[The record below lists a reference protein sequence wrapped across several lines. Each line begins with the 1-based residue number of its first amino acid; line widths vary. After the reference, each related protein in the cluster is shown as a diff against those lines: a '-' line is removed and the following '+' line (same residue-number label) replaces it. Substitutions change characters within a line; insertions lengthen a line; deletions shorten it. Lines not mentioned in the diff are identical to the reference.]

1 MEEKFDLTKY
11 NNIDFLHTLDK
22 EYDSPDLQQQEEF
35 SSKQLKQLLKENFAK
50 SGTLQVIKAKLR
62 KEFIQNLTKKQ
73 LKTENAATATSLEDK
88 ILFSLIFHYLKKK
101 SFYNSISV
109 FLAESGLENERNIVT
124 ENDIVNMIR
133 IGDLAK
139 EMKKLLSFSS
149 SVSSTAS
156 SSLIRP
162 PSQVS
167 KEEGAA
173 STSSSSVLDGL
184 CHYILHSSQG
194 LQSKEIATQ
203 TSLSSAKE
211 EYLNQLKQ
219 LEITYSQQQQ
229 ALNSSSSPFTL
240 SVEEKL
246 LSYREELET
255 RYKKELELSM
265 KHFRENE
272 ISRIKHEESENL
284 RLSYQLAHDQLQ
296 HEYNTRFH
304 NHLEREASSA
314 KVLADNE
321 KKFQQQLY
329 DERQAILQEINE
341 IRAREELAKK
351 KLDYESQGETVML
364 FFHSFLSFFLPS
376 FLPSTL
382 LLGLHLLELRMK
394 DVENKLKRKE
404 TELEEKERNL
414 ENKSKINKEEIK
426 KSLEN
431 EMKMEWGVIHQER
444 MQLLNEKKRLR
455 EEQIEWQEKLDHLS
469 SLKDALKKA
478 KATILENEI
487 HIESLNKEIILLKS
501 KNSIEESN
509 LMEVCYLCFF
519 FYPFYNLLLN
529 VFFLFSLSHNFC
541 LVLVL
546 IHPVF
551 ILRFSFYLLS
561 CFTIF
566 HLNYLN

>member
-162 PSQVS
+162 PSQVL
-167 KEEGAA
+167 KEEGAVSA
-173 STSSSSVLDGL
+173 SSSSVLDGL

-272 ISRIKHEESENL
+272 ISRIKHEESEKL

-329 DERQAILQEINE
+329 DERQAMLQEINE
-341 IRAREELAKK
+341 IRGREELAKK

-364 FFHSFLSFFLPS
+364 FFFRSFLFFFLPS

-431 EMKMEWGVIHQER
+431 EMKMEFDVIHQER

-509 LMEVCYLCFF
+509 LMEVSYLCFCFYLF
-519 FYPFYNLLLN
+519 FGLLLN
-529 VFFLFSLSHNFC
+529 VFFLFSLSS
-541 LVLVL
+541 
-546 IHPVF
+546 HPF
-551 ILRFSFYLLS
+551 FLS
-561 CFTIF
+561 WF
-566 HLNYLN
+566 